1 MLSIDQKLAITEV
14 WSALRPEKTSERDYP
29 LLVEMIAAQ
38 VELALTA
45 GQDEEREELTSLRE
59 RLEKLETN
67 RKEGRAPTA
76 VEALAGAGNG

>member
-14 WSALRPEKTSERDYP
+14 WSSLRPERTSERDYP

-45 GQDEEREELTSLRE
+45 GQAEEQEELAIMRE
-59 RLEKLETN
+59 RLEKLEASRTA
-67 RKEGRAPTA
+67 RPPTV